1 MCQFDTCNWR
11 LFSRRQHVVKSK
23 DQSKEC
29 DVHDQSALSRSKGLK
44 FLLGGV
50 LFAALLVTAFML
62 SNRMATTHSLGF
74 PNFQDSQ
81 FELLDQ
87 NGQERRPDDFAGQP
101 IALFFG
107 FTYCPD
113 VCPTTLL
120 HLTTAQDQ
128 LAAAGQNAGDLQI
141 LFVTVDPERDTPL
154 QLKAYL
160 SLFDAN
166 VTGLTGA
173 SDDVAETLQHFGVYA
188 ENTGTGNDYLYD
200 HSAAVYLY
208 RADGSFKGTI
218 VHNEPAEFAA
228 EKLKSIL

>member
-1 MCQFDTCNWR
+1 M
-11 LFSRRQHVVKSK
+11 KSK
-23 DQSKEC
+23 DQTKNG
-29 DVHDQSALSRSKGLK
+29 DDRNRSALSPSNRLK
-44 FLLGGV
+44 YIIGGA
-50 LFAALLVTAFML
+50 LFAALLVAVFML
-62 SNRMATTHSLGF
+62 SNRMAATQSVGF

-81 FELLDQ
+81 FALLDQ
-87 NGQERRPDDFAGQP
+87 NGNRRRPDDFAGQP

-120 HLTTAQDQ
+120 HLTSAQDQ
-128 LAAAGQNAGDLQI
+128 LAAAGQNADNLQI
-141 LFVTVDPERDTPL
+141 LFVTVDPERDTPS

-173 SDDVAETLQHFGVYA
+173 PGDVAATLQHFGVYA
-188 ENTGTGNDYLYD
+188 EKTGSGDDYLYD

-228 EKLKSIL
+228 EKIKSIL

>member
-1 MCQFDTCNWR
+1 MCQFDTCNLR
-11 LFSRRQHVVKSK
+11 LFYHRQHAMKLRNQKK
-23 DQSKEC
+23 DC
-29 DVHDQSALSRSKGLK
+29 DVRDKSALSRSKGLNI
-44 FLLGGV
+44 LLGGA
-50 LFAALLVTAFML
+50 LFAALLVTVFML
-62 SNRMATTHSLGF
+62 SNRMATTQSVGF

-87 NGQERRPDDFAGQP
+87 NGQERRPDDFVGQP

-120 HLTTAQDQ
+120 HLTSAQDQ

-160 SLFDAN
+160 SLIDAN
-166 VTGLTGA
+166 VIGLTGA
-173 SDDVAETLQHFGVYA
+173 SDDVAETLQHFGVHA
-188 ENTGTGNDYLYD
+188 EKTGTGDDYLYD

-218 VHNEPAEFAA
+218 VHNEPAEFTT

>member
-1 MCQFDTCNWR
+1 MNDGEDGHR
-11 LFSRRQHVVKSK
+11 
-23 DQSKEC
+23 
-29 DVHDQSALSRSKGLK
+29 SALSPANRLK
-44 FLLGGV
+44 FLLGGA
-50 LFAALLVTAFML
+50 LFAALLVTVFML
-62 SNRMATTHSLGF
+62 SNRMAATQSAGF
-74 PNFQDSQ
+74 PNFQDSH
-81 FELLDQ
+81 FALLDQ
-87 NGQERRPDDFAGQP
+87 NGQQRRPDDFAGQP

-120 HLTTAQDQ
+120 YLTSAQDQ
-128 LAAAGQNAGDLQI
+128 LAAAGQDVDNLQI
-141 LFVTVDPERDTPL
+141 LFVTVDPERDTPS

-173 SDDVAETLQHFGVYA
+173 PGDVTATLQHFGVYA
-188 ENTGTGNDYLYD
+188 EKTGSGDDYFYD

-228 EKLKSIL
+228 EKIKSIL

>member
-1 MCQFDTCNWR
+1 M
-11 LFSRRQHVVKSK
+11 KSK
-23 DQSKEC
+23 YQRKNC
-29 DVHDQSALSRSKGLK
+29 DDRDRSAPSPSNWLK
-44 FLLGGV
+44 FLLGGA
-50 LFAALLVTAFML
+50 LFAASLVTVFML
-62 SNRMATTHSLGF
+62 SNRMAATQSVGF

-87 NGQERRPDDFAGQP
+87 NGQQRRPDDFAGQP

-120 HLTTAQDQ
+120 HLASAQDHI
-128 LAAAGQNAGDLQI
+128 AAAGQNAGDLQI
-141 LFVTVDPERDTPL
+141 LFVTVDPERDTPS

-160 SLFDAN
+160 SLFDIN
-166 VTGLTGA
+166 VIGLTGA
-173 SDDVAETLQHFGVYA
+173 PSDVATTLQHFGVYA
-188 ENTGTGNDYLYD
+188 EKTGSGDDYLYD

-228 EKLKSIL
+228 EKIKSIL

>member
-1 MCQFDTCNWR
+1 MKINEQTNDGDDHNR
-11 LFSRRQHVVKSK
+11 SELL
-23 DQSKEC
+23 QSN
-29 DVHDQSALSRSKGLK
+29 RLK
-44 FLLGGV
+44 FMIGGA
-50 LFAALLVTAFML
+50 LFAALLVAVFML
-62 SNRMATTHSLGF
+62 SNRIATTRSVGF

-87 NGQERRPDDFAGQP
+87 NGNRRRPDDFVDQP

-120 HLTTAQDQ
+120 HLTSAQDQ
-128 LAAAGQNAGDLQI
+128 LAAAGQNVGNLQV
-141 LFVTVDPERDTPL
+141 LFITVDPERDTPA

-173 SDDVAETLQHFGVYA
+173 PDDVVATLQHFGVYA
-188 ENTGTGNDYLYD
+188 EKTGSGDDYLYD

-228 EKLKSIL
+228 EKIKSIL